1 MASPPLPTGAAR
13 REDAR
18 GSTRTCVG
26 CQARFASGPHALT
39 PADMHVRVVLGPAA
53 PDGSAKVAV
62 DLAGKAVGRGAH
74 LHARPDCLERAC
86 RGGLARAFKR
96 PIAASP
102 RDLAEQ
108 IARAAEQR
116 IRGLLLGARRAQLV
130 AFGDEARE
138 KLQRGT
144 AVLALV
150 AVDAGASGTKGALL
164 GAVRDGKVLA
174 FGTKADLGV
183 LFGRDEVALV
193 AITHPGVAAQIHCAR
208 AAADAVSVL
217 TRS

>member
-150 AVDAGASGTKGALL
+150 AVDAGASGTKGRSWAPYETARSSPSARRPIS
-164 GAVRDGKVLA
+164 GSSS
-174 FGTKADLGV
+174 
-183 LFGRDEVALV
+183 
-193 AITHPGVAAQIHCAR
+193 AA
-208 AAADAVSVL
+208 
-217 TRS
+217 TRSPWWPSRIRESRPRSIALALQPMQ